1 MRDATL
7 AGTVLID
14 ASAQAVWDY
23 LTDWPR
29 QAEWMPLT
37 MVEPVG
43 EQTAGSGT
51 RIRAYTGI
59 WRLRFS
65 DPMTITTWDPPH
77 RLQVAHTGRVVRGE
91 AGFVLQPTPAA
102 VELTWRERFLLPA
115 GAVGA
120 LGWRLT
126 APLWQRGL
134 DRSLR
139 RLARRIAATDRTCDA
154 ERGLPA
160 S

>member
-1 MRDATL
+1 MA
-7 AGTVLID
+7 ASVLID

-37 MVEPVG
+37 TVEPVG
-43 EQTAGSGT
+43 EQTAGRGA
-51 RIRAYTGI
+51 RIRADTGI

-65 DPMTITTWDPPH
+65 DPMTITAWEPPH
-77 RLQVAHTGRVVRGE
+77 RLEVAHTGRVVRGD
-91 AGFVLQPTPAA
+91 AGFVLQSAPGG
-102 VELTWRERFLLPA
+102 VRLTWQERFVLPA
-115 GAVGA
+115 GAAGA

-139 RLARRIAATDRTCDA
+139 RLARCCADIPRPADA
-154 ERGLPA
+154 QHDLPA
-160 S
+160 M